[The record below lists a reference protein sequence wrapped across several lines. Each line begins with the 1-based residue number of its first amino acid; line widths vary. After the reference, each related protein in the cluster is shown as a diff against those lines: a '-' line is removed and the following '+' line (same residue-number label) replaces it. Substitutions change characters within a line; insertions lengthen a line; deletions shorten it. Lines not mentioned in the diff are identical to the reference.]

1 MSTIEERVKKIV
13 AEQLGVKEEEVTNSA
28 SFVEDLGADSL
39 DTVELVMA
47 LEEEFETEIPDEQA
61 EKITTVQEAIDYKSP
76 SLPDTEKPHCPHQAC
91 GFSLR
96 ARRIPALSG
105 RTRGDC
111 CVA

>member
-13 AEQLGVKEEEVTNSA
+13 AEQLGVKEEEVVNTA

-61 EKITTVQEAIDYKSP
+61 EKITTVRQAIEYA
-76 SLPDTEKPHCPHQAC
+76 QAHVK
-91 GFSLR
+91 
-96 ARRIPALSG
+96 A
-105 RTRGDC
+105 
-111 CVA
+111 